1 MRRDSVRIKHFKVP
15 AIFLF
20 TWFFFCPIIFAQE
33 LRDIKP
39 PIDPR
44 PNFFWLI
51 VLLVAV
57 VLAVIIYFG
66 WRFFIKLKKVAA
78 SPQVI
83 HPPHEVAYE
92 RLDQLR
98 QRNLPAHGQ
107 IKEFFSELSDIIRR
121 YIEGRFH
128 IDAPE
133 MTTEEFLW
141 SLKQSIELSNN
152 HKSLLQDFLNCCDLV
167 KFAKYGPST
176 EEIDKSFDSAKRFVD
191 ETKPLLES
199 ISSTTVIAR
208 RAIASRSNP

>member
-1 MRRDSVRIKHFKVP
+1 M
-15 AIFLF
+15 FLF
-20 TWFFFCPIIFAQE
+20 SAIAFAEE

-39 PIDPR
+39 PVDPR
-44 PNFFWLI
+44 PNFFWLM
-51 VLLVAV
+51 VLLVAII
-57 VLAVIIYFG
+57 LAAIIYFV
-66 WRFFIKLKKVAA
+66 WRFFVKLKKVAA

-83 HPPHEVAYE
+83 RPSHEVAYE

-107 IKEFFSELSDIIRR
+107 IKEYFSELSDIIRR

-141 SLKQSIELSNN
+141 SLRQSVELSNN

-167 KFAKYGPST
+167 KFAKYGPSL
-176 EEIDKSFDSAKRFVD
+176 EEIDNSFNSAKRFVD
-191 ETKPLLES
+191 ETKPIES
-199 ISSTTVIAR
+199 LG
-208 RAIASRSNP
+208 NGK